1 MTTPVSLPCQAALPV
16 VADTELGAKRI
27 TINTG
32 KGSRRHSSEAL
43 LVGKFYTRRL
53 KFENQLFKYL
63 IIRRFDN
70 WHTICVG
77 LRGIWPGIIP
87 AIAVKR
93 RFIMKALTTRVRSR
107 RSVFLSA
114 AAFTALL
121 AAGVSA
127 HASTISA
134 TIYGTFTTGSTDS
147 YGYLTGHNGTSLVG
161 DAFEYTISYSSTM
174 TYSDVYAISR
184 SQPFNY
190 SYLSGSGANSTAVS
204 TLTIG
209 TMSAGVFTPGAVTA
223 TSNAVGGYNGIVEQ
237 QQGGPTYNYFDLRP
251 SGVTD
256 TVMQL
261 RFNTSAA
268 YTIGAVQTQAGEDTF
283 LAGMAGQTGTGQLTN
298 GFGNAEILNYT
309 ITSAVGGDQVPE
321 PASMTI
327 FAVGAAGLAALRR
340 RRVKRT

>member
-1 MTTPVSLPCQAALPV
+1 MAGDHPGYRSQTGVHYESTNDPGAVPAFRLPIGGGLHRAPR
-16 VADTELGAKRI
+16 G
-27 TINTG
+27 
-32 KGSRRHSSEAL
+32 
-43 LVGKFYTRRL
+43 RRL
-53 KFENQLFKYL
+53 
-63 IIRRFDN
+63 
-70 WHTICVG
+70 
-77 LRGIWPGIIP
+77 
-87 AIAVKR
+87 
-93 RFIMKALTTRVRSR
+93 
-107 RSVFLSA
+107 
-114 AAFTALL
+114 
-121 AAGVSA
+121 A

-174 TYSDVYAISR
+174 PYSDVFAISR
-184 SQPFNY
+184 GDSLNY
-190 SYLSGSGANSTAVS
+190 SYLSGGGANSTAVS

-251 SGVTD
+251 TGVTD

-283 LAGMAGQTGTGQLTN
+283 LAGMAGQTGTGQLSN
-298 GFGNAEILNYT
+298 GYGNAEILNYT

>member
-1 MTTPVSLPCQAALPV
+1 
-16 VADTELGAKRI
+16 
-27 TINTG
+27 
-32 KGSRRHSSEAL
+32 
-43 LVGKFYTRRL
+43 
-53 KFENQLFKYL
+53 
-63 IIRRFDN
+63 
-70 WHTICVG
+70 
-77 LRGIWPGIIP
+77 
-87 AIAVKR
+87 
-93 RFIMKALTTRVRSR
+93 MKALTTRARSR
-107 RSVFLSA
+107 RSVFLPA

-134 TIYGTFTTGSTDS
+134 TIHGTFTTGSTDS
-147 YGYLTGHNGTSLVG
+147 YGYLTGHRGTSLVG

-174 TYSDVYAISR
+174 TYSDVYAIAR

-190 SYLSGSGANSTAVS
+190 SYLSASGASSSGLS

-209 TMSAGVFTPGAVTA
+209 TMTAGVFTPGAITA
-223 TSNAVGGYNGIVEQ
+223 TSNAAGGYTAIVEQ
-237 QQGGPTYNYFDLRP
+237 KQGGPTYNYFDLRP
-251 SGVTD
+251 TGVTD

-268 YTIGAVQTQAGEDTF
+268 YTIGAVQTQTGEDTF
-283 LAGMAGQTGTGQLTN
+283 LAGMAGQTGFGQLTN
-298 GFGNAEILNYT
+298 GFGEAEALNYT